1 MASVTTRGSM
11 KAIVAAV
18 IPLIAALGSYTA
30 TGEVNAQE
38 WAVAITGLI
47 TAVVVYFLPNQDS
60 GVLASTKAIGAA
72 VVPLVSALIQWG
84 VTGEAPTAQVFI
96 GVSTA
101 ILMYFVQPAP
111 HTS

>member
-47 TAVVVYFLPNQDS
+47 TAVVVYFLPTRT
-60 GVLASTKAIGAA
+60 LAFS
-72 VVPLVSALIQWG
+72 PRRRLS
-84 VTGEAPTAQVFI
+84 
-96 GVSTA
+96 
-101 ILMYFVQPAP
+101 VQLWYRW
-111 HTS
+111 